1 MELQFRTVNKGNFR
15 DCLKILGPLLN
26 LQKVGSDRGR
36 KWRYLQ
42 FDKEDEV
49 KVDGSNTLCI
59 AGAASERINSQ
70 GAEMKTKIGALEEG
84 GNKERKLVVV
94 NNG

>member
-1 MELQFRTVNKGNFR
+1 M
-15 DCLKILGPLLN
+15 
-26 LQKVGSDRGR
+26 
-36 KWRYLQ
+36 
-42 FDKEDEV
+42 

-84 GNKERKLVVV
+84 GNRERKLVAV